1 MNEPSDKALDPR
13 EWLRRARSNLER
25 AAVRTPHSCLED
37 LCFDAQQ
44 AAEKAVKGVLVARGI
59 SFPYVHNLGR
69 LVKLLRD
76 RGEPVPDSVR
86 EAKRLTV
93 FAVTSRYPGIAKEA
107 TDEQHREALAI
118 AEAVVRWAEESILGE
133 GGQGA

>member
-1 MNEPSDKALDPR
+1 MNEPCDKALDPR

-44 AAEKAVKGVLVARGI
+44 AAEKALKGVLVARGI
-59 SFPYVHNLGR
+59 SFPYIHNLAR

-76 RGEPVPDSVR
+76 AQEAVPESVR
-86 EAKRLTV
+86 QAKRLTA
-93 FAVTSRYPGIAKEA
+93 FAVTSRYPGIAKEV

-118 AEAVVRWAEESILGE
+118 AEAVVKWAEESIPGK
-133 GGQGA
+133 GGRPA